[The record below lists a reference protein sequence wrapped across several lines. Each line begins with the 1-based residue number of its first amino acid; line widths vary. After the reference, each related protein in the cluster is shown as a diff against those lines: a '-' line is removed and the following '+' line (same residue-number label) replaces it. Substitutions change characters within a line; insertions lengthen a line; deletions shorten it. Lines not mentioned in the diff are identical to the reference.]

1 MNKMF
6 DLASSINGS
15 SVALTLG
22 KGVDG
27 VLVRET
33 EPEDVTEVFFAYTS
47 PKASINV
54 SALHLSTCIVTVKI
68 CF

>member
-1 MNKMF
+1 MTKMS

-15 SVALTLG
+15 SAALTLG
-22 KGVDG
+22 EGVDG

-33 EPEDVTEVFFAYTS
+33 EPDDVTEVLFAYMS
-47 PKASINV
+47 PNASINV
-54 SALHLSTCIVTVKI
+54 GALRLSTCIVTVKM